1 MSELT
6 VGSIVGLAANDNVV
20 SIPSGHKLHVPGS
33 VVQVISKTSSVPYS
47 NSVTGNTTF
56 YDFPN
61 NDLRIEITP
70 KFSTSKLLLMASV
83 TVGGTSSNSLS
94 VRFTKNGSPVGVGN
108 ANGSRPVA
116 TAYTGF
122 TTGADGNHAARTVPM
137 NFLDSPETSS
147 LITYNIQGCA
157 ESSTLQWNRTP
168 NYPDS
173 NVVYGATFISTFTV
187 MEIAQ

>member
-6 VGSIVGLAANDNVV
+6 VGQLRGLPINNNVITV
-20 SIPSGHKLHVPGS
+20 PSGHKLYASGS
-33 VVQVISKTSSVPYS
+33 VVQVISKTSSTSYS
-47 NSVTGNTTF
+47 NGVTGNTTF

-61 NDLRIEITP
+61 NELRIEITP
-70 KFSTSKLLLMASV
+70 KFSTSNLLLMASV
-83 TVGGTSSNSLS
+83 TVGGTTSNSLS
-94 VRFTKNGSPVGVGN
+94 VRFTKNGSPIGVGS

-116 TAYTGF
+116 TSYTGYL
-122 TTGADGNHAARTVPM
+122 TGGDANHTAQTVPM
-137 NFLDSPETSS
+137 NFLDSPATSS

-168 NYPDS
+168 NYPNS
-173 NVVYGATFISTFTV
+173 NVVYGATFISSFTI